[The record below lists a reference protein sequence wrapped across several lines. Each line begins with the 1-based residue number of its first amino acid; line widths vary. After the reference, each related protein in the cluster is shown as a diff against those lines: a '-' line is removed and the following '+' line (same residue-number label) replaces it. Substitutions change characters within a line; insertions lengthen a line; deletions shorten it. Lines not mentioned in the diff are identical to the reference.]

1 MNDAERESV
10 REFVSRHV
18 NGRKIGDG
26 EDLFASGYVNSLFAV
41 QLVMWIE
48 RTFDVPMEGTD
59 LDFANIRS
67 VEAIGSF
74 VDRKRAALAGG
85 GGWTST

>member
-1 MNDAERESV
+1 MTDAERETV
-10 REFVSRHV
+10 RAFISRHV
-18 NGRKIGDG
+18 HDLKVGDD
-26 EDLFASGYVNSLFAV
+26 EDLFATGYVNSLFAV

-48 RTFDVPMEGTD
+48 RTFDVPLEGTD

-67 VEAIGSF
+67 VSAIGAF
-74 VDRKRAALAGG
+74 VDRKREALAGG

>member
-18 NGRKIGDG
+18 NGRKIGDA

-48 RTFDVPMEGTD
+48 RTFDMPMEGTD

-67 VEAIGSF
+67 VEAIGAF